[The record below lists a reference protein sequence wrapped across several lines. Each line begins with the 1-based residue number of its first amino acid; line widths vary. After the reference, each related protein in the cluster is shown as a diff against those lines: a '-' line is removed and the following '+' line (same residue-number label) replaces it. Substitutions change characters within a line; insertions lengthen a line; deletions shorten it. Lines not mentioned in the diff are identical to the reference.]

1 MKRKWTREDL
11 IQVFEVLIEHE
22 SGITSRPEL
31 RNALS
36 RDENLFVNQITRS
49 ATSNVAY
56 RSVDFDTAKMSDEE
70 AWKKIESS
78 KYLDLLEDN
87 AAAAIM
93 SMAEKFGLLN

>member
-1 MKRKWTREDL
+1 MKRKWTKEDL
-11 IQVFEVLIEHE
+11 IQIFEVLIEHE
-22 SGITSRPEL
+22 SGITTRPEL

-49 ATSNVAY
+49 ATNNVAY
-56 RSVDFDTAKMSDEE
+56 RSVDFDLSTMSDEE
-70 AWKKIESS
+70 AWNRIESS

-93 SMAEKFGLLN
+93 NMAEKFGLIN